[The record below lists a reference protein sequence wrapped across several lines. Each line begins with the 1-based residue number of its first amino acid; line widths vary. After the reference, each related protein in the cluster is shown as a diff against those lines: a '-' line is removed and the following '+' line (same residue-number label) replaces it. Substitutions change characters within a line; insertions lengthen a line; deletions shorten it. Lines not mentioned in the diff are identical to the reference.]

1 VAVATFPDSTTTL
14 ARGARL
20 EARGLSR
27 RFGTLTALA
36 PLDLEVSWGESFGL
50 LGANGAG
57 KTTFIRMVLGFLL
70 PSAGRV
76 TVDGLSPTTHARAV
90 QQRIGY
96 VPETPRLYPELSVAS
111 FLRFA
116 AGLRELR
123 GHEAKAAIEDV
134 VHRFQLDDVV
144 RRPIGHLSKG
154 YRQRVSLAQAFLHA
168 PSLLIVDEPTSGL
181 DPVQRQQVRDALEAL
196 RGQCTL
202 LICTHDLAEARALTD
217 RVAVLNRGWLVGHG
231 SSAAV
236 LDVDDPLALFR
247 RGADLHIAG
256 PSEGAS

>member
-1 VAVATFPDSTTTL
+1 MAVATFPDSTTTL

-20 EARGLSR
+20 EARALTR
-27 RFGTLTALA
+27 RFGELTALGE
-36 PLDLEVSWGESFGL
+36 LDLDVGSGESFGL

-70 PSAGRV
+70 PSAGSV

-96 VPETPRLYPELSVAS
+96 VPETPRVYPELSVGS

-116 AGLRELR
+116 AGLRELSGSESR
-123 GHEAKAAIEDV
+123 AAVEEV

-181 DPVQRQQVRDALEAL
+181 DPVQRQHVRDALEAL

-202 LICTHDLAEARALTD
+202 LICTHDLNEARTLTD
-217 RVAVLNRGWLVGHG
+217 RVAVLARGRLVALG

-247 RGADLHIAG
+247 RGADLHLAG
-256 PSEGAS
+256 PPGGAA